1 MSGRRSGA
9 GIGVPCVPAWLSKL
23 GPPKLGLSKLGPA
36 LAAAR
41 PGLLHGMR
49 LTAAV
54 CLALWVTFSLE
65 LDAPFWAGTSAAIS
79 CQPTFGASRRKG
91 TARLFGTLTGAV
103 FVVLLTAA
111 FPQSRYGFLLG
122 IAVWGGACAFTATL
136 LGNFSAYAASLSGYT
151 VAIIAG
157 DATNSTDQI
166 FALAVSRT
174 SEITIGI
181 VCATIVVA
189 GTDLGHAR
197 REVLQQLSSIVA
209 DLAAHLLQTLR
220 MPSPAG
226 PDSRPVRRDLLK
238 RTAALDPVMDRAFG
252 EVSDL
257 RARQATLR
265 AAVNGVFVAAAEWRT
280 IDGHSRSLSDE
291 QSRSEASAVL
301 QVLPVAARHLLEGG
315 DGAGWASDP
324 ATARDLCTAAA
335 RACTSMAAEQPSP
348 CVTAERTAAALLSLA
363 AAANGLTL
371 LADPVRAR
379 TVARQPAVWGG
390 RDLLPPL
397 VNAVRV
403 FLTIASV
410 ALFWIATEWPGG
422 QGAITFAF
430 ISVILLSPQNEK
442 AAGAATSFAAGVGLV
457 ALWAG
462 VAKFALLPGQQTF
475 VGLAGVL
482 GMTLIPLGA
491 LATVPRLALIFGPAA
506 TNFMPLLAPTNIISY
521 DTQAFYNSALSI
533 VAGVSIAA
541 LAVRLIP
548 PVPAAVRAR
557 NLLNA
562 ALAELRVLATRP
574 KIMSRYA
581 WQVRTF
587 RRFAAMPNAAEPL
600 QRAWLLATLTVGSDV
615 ILLRH
620 LSDRSAGSWPLL
632 QACLHDFA
640 AGRIDA
646 AVRGLASLD
655 RDLAAGASGP
665 QSSTQLRARSISTT
679 LRETLQMHQRYFSF
693 GDEGT

>member
-1 MSGRRSGA
+1 MSGRRSGV
-9 GIGVPCVPAWLSKL
+9 GIGVPGVPTWLSKL
-23 GPPKLGLSKLGPA
+23 VPA

-54 CLALWVTFSLE
+54 CLALWITFSLE

-79 CQPTFGASRRKG
+79 CQPTLGASRRKG

-103 FVVLLTAA
+103 FVVLLAAA

-136 LGNFSAYAASLSGYT
+136 LSNFTAYAASLSGYT

-157 DATNSTDQI
+157 DVMQSTNQVFT
-166 FALAVSRT
+166 LAVSRA
-174 SEITIGI
+174 SEIAIGI

-197 REVLQQLSSIVA
+197 RELLQQLSSIVA
-209 DLAAHLLQTLR
+209 DLAAHLLQTLQ

-265 AAVNGVFVAAAEWRT
+265 VAVNGLFVAAAEWRT
-280 IDGHSRSLSDE
+280 IDGHFCSLSDE
-291 QSRSEASAVL
+291 QSREEASAVL
-301 QVLPVAARHLLEGG
+301 QVLPAAARHLLEGG
-315 DGAGWASDP
+315 GADWASDP
-324 ATARDLCTAAA
+324 ATGRDLCTVAA
-335 RACTSMAAEQPSP
+335 RACASIAAKQPSH

-371 LADPVRAR
+371 LVDPAKAR
-379 TVARQPAVWGG
+379 IVARQPAVWGG
-390 RDLLPPL
+390 QDLLPSL

-442 AAGAATSFAAGVGLV
+442 AAGAATSFAVGVGLV

-475 VGLAGVL
+475 LGLAGVL
-482 GMTLIPLGA
+482 GMTLVPLGA
-491 LATVPRLALIFGPAA
+491 LATLPRLALMFGSAA

-521 DTQAFYNSALSI
+521 DTEAFYNSALSI
-533 VAGVSIAA
+533 VAGVAVAA
-541 LAVRLIP
+541 LAMRLIP
-548 PVPAAVRAR
+548 PVPAATRTR

-562 ALAELRVLATRP
+562 ALAELRALADGRRIMAP
-574 KIMSRYA
+574 KVWRA
-581 WQVRTF
+581 RTF
-587 RRFAAMPNAAEPL
+587 RRFAAMPDAAEPL
-600 QRAWLLATLTVGSDV
+600 QRAWLLAALTAGSDIIV
-615 ILLRH
+615 LRR
-620 LSDRSAGSWPLL
+620 LGDRSAGSLPRLEACL
-632 QACLHDFA
+632 QAIA
-640 AGRIDA
+640 EGRVDA
-646 AVRGLASLD
+646 AVRALANLESGLVE
-655 RDLAAGASGP
+655 AADPLRRRSR
-665 QSSTQLRARSISTT
+665 LRARSASTT
-679 LRETLQMHQRYFSF
+679 LRETLQAHERYFSY
-693 GDEGT
+693 GDGST